1 MPRDVLL
8 FTDSAGFGGAER
20 ALLTLVD
27 GLRSPWRATLAHHPA
42 PGVEPLVAGARELGA
57 GTWSV
62 PPMPHGLRGMLGI
75 PWFARALRHRRPD
88 VFHAHLTWPL
98 GGKNAL
104 LAALV
109 ARVPAVLVTVQLYM
123 DVPVTRPMLLQQRLI
138 AAGVDRF
145 LPVSEH
151 NARSL
156 EALLHWPR
164 RKMDV
169 VHNAIDLAPFGGR
182 PDPALRQGLAGDRPL
197 VLAVGRLDPQKGHR
211 HLLVAAT
218 EVPDAMFALAGE
230 GAERHPLE
238 ELADRLGVA
247 DRVRFLGERSDVPD
261 LLAACDVFVL
271 PSLYEGLPISLLE
284 AMAAERPSIATA
296 IGGVD
301 EVVRDGES
309 GLLVPPA
316 EPRAMASA
324 LRRLLADA
332 ELRTRLAAAGR
343 SLVTTEFSARD
354 MVRRVTELY
363 GLLSDPAPSADGHP
377 SR

>member
-20 ALLTLVD
+20 ALLTLLD
-27 GLRSPWRATLAHHPA
+27 GLRSPWRATLAHHPK
-42 PGVEPLVAGARELGA
+42 PGVDPLVAGARELGVD
-57 GTWSV
+57 TWSV

-104 LAALV
+104 LAALA

-138 AAGVDRF
+138 AAGVDRI
-145 LPVSEH
+145 LPVSQH

-156 EALLHWPR
+156 EGLLRWPR

-169 VHNAIDLAPFGGR
+169 VHNAIDPGPFGAR
-182 PDPALRQGLAGDRPL
+182 PDPDLRRELADDRPL
-197 VLAVGRLDPQKGHR
+197 VLTVARLDPQKGHR

-218 EVPDAMFALAGE
+218 EVPDAMFVLAGD
-230 GAERHPLE
+230 GPERQALE
-238 ELADRLGVA
+238 ELAERLDVA
-247 DRVRFLGERSDVPD
+247 DRVRFLGERSDVAD

-284 AMAAERPSIATA
+284 AMAAERPTIATA

-316 EPRAMASA
+316 QPGAMASA

-332 ELRTRLAAAGR
+332 ELRARLAAAGH
-343 SLVTTEFSARD
+343 SLVTTQFSAPA
-354 MVRRVTELY
+354 MVQRVTELY
-363 GLLSDPAPSADGHP
+363 ELLSNPTPSADGHP